1 MFRAQWMF
9 ELAPGMSS
17 SGLEPLPCRAS
28 SRGPGVKSVDARGKQ
43 EIAKEEK
50 AKELFLKA
58 VEEEQNGALYEA
70 IKFYRLAMQLVPD
83 IEFKITYTRSPDG
96 DGVGKRCLSDTRL
109 GGSVDLLE
117 GRKALQ
123 KDLDRLD
130 RWAEANCMG
139 FNKAKC
145 KILHLAH
152 NNLMQRYRLG
162 EEWLESC
169 LVEKDL
175 GVLVDSWLNMSQ
187 QCVQVAKKANSIL
200 ACIRNSVASR
210 TREVIFWAPHYKR
223 DIEVLE
229 NVQRR
234 ATRLVKGLE
243 QKSSEERLRELGL
256 FSLEKRRLR
265 GDLIAPYNYLKGGCS
280 EVGVDLF
287 SQVTSDRTRGN
298 GLKLRQGRFGLD
310 IRNNFFSERVVKHW
324 NRLPGV
330 EDNKED
336 DKMADLLSD
345 FQQQLTLQESSVKL
359 CQPEVD
365 VSQTHI
371 SVLPMEVLMYIFRWV
386 VSSDLDLRS
395 LEQLSLVCRGFYI
408 CARDPEIWHQV
419 CLKIWGRSCNKLV
432 PYASWREMFL
442 ERPRVRFDGVY
453 ISKTIYIRQGEQ
465 SLDGFYRAWH
475 QVEYYRYLRF
485 FPDGQVMMLTTP
497 EDPQSIV
504 PRLRTKNTRTD
515 AILLGH
521 YRLSQETDNQT
532 KVFAVLMKKK
542 EEKPIDYHKY
552 RYFRRVPAQETDH
565 SFHVGL
571 QLCSSGRQRFNK
583 LVWIHHSCH
592 ITYKSTGE
600 TAVTT
605 FDIDKMYTPLFFAR
619 VKSFTAFSEKPL

>member
-1 MFRAQWMF
+1 SPPPLRRPLTAGQDGCRPQGPPRLPLRGALLRPRTLLSAPRGDQAGRGEGGTEPRHGTEPPEGRQHEAEEDCHSDLVRTDDNERSGEANLQAELQMFRAQWMF
-9 ELAPGMSS
+9 ELAPGVSS
-17 SGLEPLPCRAS
+17 SGLETPPCRAS
-28 SRGPGVKSVDARGKQ
+28 PRGPGVKSADTRGKQ

-58 VEEEQNGALYEA
+58 VEEEQNGALYEGNRK
-70 IKFYRLAMQLVPD
+70 IKEMISRLWT
-83 IEFKITYTRSPDG
+83 KH
-96 DGVGKRCLSDTRL
+96 KRILKYKSISISLKR
-109 GGSVDLLE
+109 
-117 GRKALQ
+117 RK
-123 KDLDRLD
+123 
-130 RWAEANCMG
+130 
-139 FNKAKC
+139 
-145 KILHLAH
+145 
-152 NNLMQRYRLG
+152 
-162 EEWLESC
+162 
-169 LVEKDL
+169 
-175 GVLVDSWLNMSQ
+175 
-187 QCVQVAKKANSIL
+187 KKARRI
-200 ACIRNSVASR
+200 
-210 TREVIFWAPHYKR
+210 KR
-223 DIEVLE
+223 RK
-229 NVQRR
+229 Q
-234 ATRLVKGLE
+234 
-243 QKSSEERLRELGL
+243 L
-256 FSLEKRRLR
+256 FSTSHQQVMLSRIMRSR
-265 GDLIAPYNYLKGGCS
+265 ALIHVA
-280 EVGVDLF
+280 
-287 SQVTSDRTRGN
+287 
-298 GLKLRQGRFGLD
+298 
-310 IRNNFFSERVVKHW
+310 VVW
-324 NRLPGV
+324 EDSLP
-330 EDNKED
+330 
-336 DKMADLLSD
+336 L
-345 FQQQLTLQESSVKL
+345 
-359 CQPEVD
+359 
-365 VSQTHI
+365 
-371 SVLPMEVLMYIFRWV
+371 EVLMYIFRWV

-419 CLKIWGRSCNKLV
+419 CLKVWGRSCNKLV
-432 PYASWREMFL
+432 PYSSWREMFL

-453 ISKTIYIRQGEQ
+453 ISKTTYIRQGEQ

-532 KVFAVLMKKK
+532 KVFAVIMKKK

-552 RYFRRVPAQETDH
+552 RYFRRVPVQETDH